1 MRNHVRHNMRL
12 IPAIDLKAGHCV
24 RLLHGDFA
32 NETRYAAEPMALL
45 TNYRDLGADWL
56 HVVDLDGAKDGSLG
70 NRSIVVQLAAQKAV
84 KLQVGGGLRNTAAVT
99 QMLDLGVAR
108 VVIGSAAVTHVEE
121 VRTWLEHFGP
131 ERMALA
137 FDVRLDRSGMP
148 RVATHG
154 WQRQSELSLWSAVAN
169 FTDSQLKHVLCTD
182 VDRDGALT
190 GPNIALYREAAQRHP
205 QIQWQASGGIRD
217 ARDLHALAA
226 AGATAAISGKALLEE
241 LISVEDLQPFL
252 PNA

>member
-1 MRNHVRHNMRL
+1 MRL

-32 NETRYAAEPMALL
+32 SETRYTADAATLL
-45 TNYRDLGADWL
+45 ANYRDLGADWL
-56 HVVDLDGAKDGSLG
+56 HVIDLDGARDGDLA
-70 NRSIVVQLAAQKAV
+70 NRAIILQMAAQKAV
-84 KLQVGGGLRNTAAVT
+84 KLQVGGGLRNTAAVM

-108 VVIGSAAVTHVEE
+108 AVIGSAALTQPEQ
-121 VRTWLEHFGP
+121 VRGWLEHFGR
-131 ERMALA
+131 ERIALA
-137 FDVRLDRSGMP
+137 FDVRLDAEGTP

-154 WQRQSELSLWSAVAN
+154 WQRQSELSLWSAMAN
-169 FTDSQLKHVLCTD
+169 FTGSPLLHVLCTD
-182 VDRDGALT
+182 VGRDGALT
-190 GPNIALYREAAQRHP
+190 GPNIALYEEAVRRHP

-217 ARDLHALAA
+217 ARDLHALCD

-241 LISVEDLQPFL
+241 LIPARELRPFL